1 MVEKQWKKFLALIG
15 EVRDL
20 AAVLELLEWDMQV
33 NLPENAAAG
42 RGSQIETLSGIH
54 HENAT
59 SKALGNLLDPLER
72 ASFPPYPGRAGP

>member
-1 MVEKQWKKFLALIG
+1 MEKQWKKFLALIG

-42 RGSQIETLSGIH
+42 RGSQIET
-54 HENAT
+54 
-59 SKALGNLLDPLER
+59 PLRNSPRKSDLESPR
-72 ASFPPYPGRAGP
+72 ESARHA